1 MNSSSDVN
9 ALRVMI
15 FIRYLVCCNE
25 IMKNDVK
32 VFRGDV
38 KYFSVQKEQRIPFYT
53 FGQALTR
60 QFDNK

>member
-25 IMKNDVK
+25 ILKNDVK
-32 VFRGDV
+32 VFIGDV
-38 KYFSVQKEQRIPFYT
+38 KFFIVPNYI
-53 FGQALTR
+53 FGQDLTT
-60 QFDNK
+60 QFYNM